1 MKFIHLSSEKEYC
14 GTDVIVEVQL
24 IQSLKIYKYRTSSYI
39 EEKFLIRAKKDKNS
53 WRSFNYLKKNS
64 KEEKWKD
71 YNPINKETTL
81 EELIKIL
88 AESGENK
95 YILVGNKIIKP
106 DLSEILKK
114 DQSIYKIV
122 YLAELVTREGALV
135 DSE

>member
-64 KEEKWKD
+64 KEEK
-71 YNPINKETTL
+71 
-81 EELIKIL
+81 
-88 AESGENK
+88 
-95 YILVGNKIIKP
+95 
-106 DLSEILKK
+106 
-114 DQSIYKIV
+114 
-122 YLAELVTREGALV
+122 
-135 DSE
+135 